1 MYMRIILIVYSN
13 YKSIFETYNENSLYN
28 FQQAFV
34 FIKYFE
40 IFSPFFPET
49 NLEIGIKLLKFI
61 KLSTITSLHL
71 KQI

>member
-13 YKSIFETYNENSLYN
+13 YKSIFETYYLWELS
-28 FQQAFV
+28 FV

-49 NLEIGIKLLKFI
+49 NLIKLLKFI

>member
-49 NLEIGIKLLKFI
+49 
-61 KLSTITSLHL
+61 
-71 KQI
+71 

>member
-13 YKSIFETYNENSLYN
+13 CKSIFETYYLWELS
-28 FQQAFV
+28 FV